1 MRMGAAMMRFGSNLY
16 LTAASSGLIMV
27 TLLLLGAIVVRSVGP
42 AEKGGRVITVSE
54 HSEARTHTTPE
65 NGGRVTLDIGVADL
79 RGSLP

>member
-16 LTAASSGLIMV
+16 LTPARTGLIMV
-27 TLLLLGAIVVRSVGP
+27 TLLLLGAIVVR
-42 AEKGGRVITVSE
+42 VITVSE
-54 HSEARTHTTPE
+54 HSEVRTHTTPE

>member
-16 LTAASSGLIMV
+16 LTPARTGMIMV
-27 TLLLLGAIVVRSVGP
+27 TLLLLGAIVVR
-42 AEKGGRVITVSE
+42 VITVSE
-54 HSEARTHTTPE
+54 HSEVRTHTTPE